1 MFAADAGALNF
12 DTCTHPPKFMA
23 DVPPMGEADI
33 KFLRWSDH
41 FKCADMVAFSIDGDF
56 IPIALIRRELQ
67 LLKLKLFQQQQ
78 QQQDGAE
85 NKKTRPPR
93 VGNVAI
99 FRIKY
104 RPPGTNAAVKSQQ
117 QQQQAPACKKQ
128 RLIVSDGR
136 GQPLGL
142 SSSSQHNLQPAAAT
156 SAAAGARER
165 ASSAPRE
172 WEYVDI
178 PKLHAGMQEA
188 FTRICPMVT
197 RNPLHRYHYMR
208 MLAVLIGLSGTDFSR
223 GLPHVGPGVA
233 FVLLS

>member
-1 MFAADAGALNF
+1 M
-12 DTCTHPPKFMA
+12 
-23 DVPPMGEADI
+23 
-33 KFLRWSDH
+33 
-41 FKCADMVAFSIDGDF
+41 
-56 IPIALIRRELQ
+56 
-67 LLKLKLFQQQQ
+67 
-78 QQQDGAE
+78 
-85 NKKTRPPR
+85 
-93 VGNVAI
+93 
-99 FRIKY
+99 
-104 RPPGTNAAVKSQQ
+104 
-117 QQQQAPACKKQ
+117 
-128 RLIVSDGR
+128 SDGR

-223 GLPHVGPGVA
+223 GLPHVGPGVGFHLRSYCYLDIIVTSLHA
-233 FVLLS
+233 GIKWNMLIVFTLSSF